1 MQLTGAHRAREITQ
15 WSEFKKLYN
24 DGTFDDKDPDTH
36 QLQSYK
42 KIMKNR
48 ENTLSPGS
56 SQPEIF
62 NVLGQKITIDRI
74 ETERKTLKA
83 AKRELGKK
91 LPRKEGNVGFGGKN
105 KIDHKIRRNKISWI
119 PFSKAKW
126 MYSKLEHWMHTVNNK
141 HMGFNALQI
150 GEYAQFTK
158 YSKKEHYDWHVD
170 SSDEMSKSPPVRKM
184 SMILLLNDPK
194 EFKGGE
200 LQIVDKKKLMALKQG
215 YGVFFASFIA
225 HRVVF
230 I

>member
-1 MQLTGAHRAREITQ
+1 MIIFEPPWKSYIVKTT
-15 WSEFKKLYN
+15 
-24 DGTFDDKDPDTH
+24 DPVFSPD
-36 QLQSYK
+36 
-42 KIMKNR
+42 
-48 ENTLSPGS
+48 ECNT
-56 SQPEIF
+56 I
-62 NVLGQKITIDRI
+62 I
-74 ETERKTLKA
+74 
-83 AKRELGKK
+83 ELGKK

-119 PFSKAKW
+119 PFSKAQW

-170 SSDEMSKSPPVRKM
+170 SSDKMSKSPPVRKM
-184 SMILLLNDPK
+184 SMIILLNDPK

-200 LQIVDKKKLMALKQG
+200 LQIVNKKKLMPLKQG

-225 HRVVF
+225 HRVVPLTKGNRF
-230 I
+230 SLTMWFGGPPLI